1 MNAPVKDFNNA
12 LVKDLE
18 QDLDLMEG
26 WFAQMHRNPELSMQE
41 ENTAHFIAETLKG
54 IDGLEVET
62 GIGKHGVVAS
72 LKVGD
77 GDTAIGLRA
86 DFDALPIQ
94 EVNDLAYKSETSG
107 VAHLCGHDGHT
118 TMLLAAAKHLA
129 ETRNFNGTVRF
140 FFQPGEETMEGA
152 PAMIADG
159 LFDRFPVDTVYSM
172 HNMPGLEA
180 GKLYFTE
187 GATMAAVDNWEVVL
201 TGKGGHGAFPERT
214 IDPVVAG
221 SSLVMA
227 LQSVVARNVAPSHSA
242 VVTIGAFQAGEA
254 GNVIA
259 HTATLRFS
267 IRTTTP
273 EDRELVLGNV
283 RRLIQTQA
291 EGFGCTWEIRE
302 GVPGA
307 VLVND
312 PTETKR
318 AAEIAR
324 AAFGESNVFEDGPTF
339 LGSEDFAFMLQE
351 RKGTYCFLGNGPS
364 QFVHHPEYVF
374 NRDILPIGAAYWVAL
389 TEGLLR

>member
-1 MNAPVKDFNNA
+1 MDNRPLLPIRIGGEPIGIPTIAA
-12 LVKDLE
+12 LWANE
-18 QDLDLMEG
+18 YHLD
-26 WFAQMHRNPELSMQE
+26 HRRFYV
-41 ENTAHFIAETLKG
+41 TTRDDVRIAG
-54 IDGLEVET
+54 IYLD
-62 GIGKHGVVAS
+62 
-72 LKVGD
+72 
-77 GDTAIGLRA
+77 RA
-86 DFDALPIQ
+86 DTDSLVIYVHGF
-94 EVNDLAYKSETSG
+94 
-107 VAHLCGHDGHT
+107 
-118 TMLLAAAKHLA
+118 M
-129 ETRNFNGTVRF
+129 
-140 FFQPGEETMEGA
+140 
-152 PAMIADG
+152 
-159 LFDRFPVDTVYSM
+159 
-172 HNMPGLEA
+172 A
-180 GKLYFTE
+180 GKDHHHVPRFVQAFSHFFDVMAIDLRGHGESGGGCTMGEMEVLDVEATIQYARSLGYEHITTIGSSMG
-187 GATMAAVDNWEVVL
+187 GATVIRHAAL
-201 TGKGGHGAFPERT
+201 H
-214 IDPVVAG
+214 
-221 SSLVMA
+221 
-227 LQSVVARNVAPSHSA
+227 QSQNA

-291 EGFGCTWEIRE
+291 EGFGCTWDIKE

-312 PTETKR
+312 PAETRR

-324 AAFGESNVFEDGPTF
+324 AAFGETEVFEDGPTY
-339 LGSEDFAFMLQE
+339 LGSEDFAFMLQQ